1 MVSRF
6 ISHLNHKFLEKIA
19 GTVVDSEICH
29 PAEFDFFLCS
39 QSGGIKVRCP
49 QHHNNLTDFFPIC
62 ILRNKDFECLWK
74 CRAQGV
80 LWGTLYCEMI
90 TTSRQMNC
98 RLSQITCATRK
109 HALTCCFPPLFFFFF
124 FFAVCAVLVPD
135 SLSCLVS
142 HQLFRRQSF
151 VVGRYVILLC
161 IHR

>member
-124 FFAVCAVLVPD
+124 CCLCCSGSSQFV
-135 SLSCLVS
+135 LSCLS
-142 HQLFRRQSF
+142 S
-151 VVGRYVILLC
+151 VIQAAIVRCRSVCHSSLYSQ
-161 IHR
+161 II